1 MVSPTPV
8 GYGHPV
14 VAIAVLM
21 CVIKRRI
28 WFGLV
33 WFGLRRMCFIEPGMV
48 RWEECLS
55 GPTLRYPFSLR
66 YQQYHRYS
74 IE

>member
-28 WFGLV
+28 WFGFVLFEKDV
-33 WFGLRRMCFIEPGMV
+33 FYRAWYGEVGGVPQRTHIEVSLLPEV
-48 RWEECLS
+48 
-55 GPTLRYPFSLR
+55 PTIPPV
-66 YQQYHRYS
+66 
-74 IE
+74 